1 MLLEL
6 GIQLALKGLVF
17 AIKTFRTNKDIQKN
31 NVITKNKIEFDNAH
45 TANIIAKGHEA
56 NKDKIEYDNSHSANI
71 IEQGHEK
78 NRDKMDYDNNHTENV
93 IKVLKAKSEIKIDEH
108 EKILKQNDTYRL
120 RSQKENVV
128 LEQHLSL
135 RTWGDYFHSQYAM
148 PDYRNIPLL
157 KSVLDGCPEG
167 FKDPMMFHIL
177 TSLGAICF
185 SKVRAKYDDVMR
197 APNLLTVIE
206 GKQGSG
212 KSKFDTVNKTL
223 FQRIIE
229 QDREK
234 SANGLSE
241 RIIQTVGFNIT
252 MAKFIDMLAANKGV
266 HLYAM
271 ETEFSRMSEVA
282 HNKRVISFIE
292 LRKAFDNEEIEQFNK
307 NRRAKQGRYPVYLN
321 STLTGTPEAIN
332 KAFNKKEVN
341 EGSAR
346 RFCFTV
352 IPEPDAQCKKLRF
365 PQGDELEAIRDQIDK
380 WRNTYCFYHDPIKGE
395 VPCNEYE
402 IDLDYVAEALEAW
415 AQTQY
420 KLYTMDKLE
429 MRNEVRFGIATTA
442 FHNAIVL
449 HMLAGNPDA
458 TQKALRKTVKQLA
471 LYIANYC
478 MERYLAKFA
487 PEYSINSGNIA
498 DTERNSQCPTQKKRK
513 LTIEE
518 ISYWYPLR
526 GKVGSDGKIIGYGTI
541 AKQLG
546 LQDKN
551 IVRNSFKRYEQG
563 KL

>member
-1 MLLEL
+1 MNKIVFFLITTTVGAGIGVIAYKRKKKYETKKNIQLFEKKCELETKKDDNHTKNTKDIVDNQFDNKIRYKHTETDEALRLHEGMLEL
-6 GIQLALKGLVF
+6 NRKYGISAS
-17 AIKTFRTNKDIQKN
+17 KTTDTVQHQPLLRCWI
-31 NVITKNKIEFDNAH
+31 
-45 TANIIAKGHEA
+45 
-56 NKDKIEYDNSHSANI
+56 
-71 IEQGHEK
+71 
-78 NRDKMDYDNNHTENV
+78 NH
-93 IKVLKAKSEIKIDEH
+93 
-108 EKILKQNDTYRL
+108 
-120 RSQKENVV
+120 
-128 LEQHLSL
+128 
-135 RTWGDYFHSQYAM
+135 FHSQYAM

-282 HNKRVISFIE
+282 HNKRVIGFIE

-402 IDLDYVAEALEAW
+402 IDLDYVAEALEDW

-442 FHNAIVL
+442 FRNAIVL

-498 DTERNSQCPTQKKRK
+498 DTERNPQCPTQKKRK